1 MKTITIYNTQ
11 LPVVVL
17 RGQRVVST
25 ETLAEG
31 YGTEAT
37 NIRTNLSAHKHRFVE
52 GEHYFII
59 SGEELSD
66 LRVSNPDAQ
75 ISSKVRSMAFYTE
88 RGASR
93 MSKIVDTDEAWDFF
107 GKLENAYFH
116 PTQMQPK
123 TQNEI
128 IAAMALANV
137 EQERRLN
144 SVEEK
149 IETVNE
155 AVESIK
161 RGTMRAGYAGYRQV
175 VAKSGM
181 TDAKCRNLVSAYRV
195 PTDTHEFMTPDGL
208 LSRRAIVE
216 VEPFMQAFRQM
227 MSEAEPRGTRWYHP
241 KMGLFQ
247 AIGWVFN
254 HETN

>member
-59 SGEELSD
+59 SGEELAD

-116 PTQMQPK
+116 PAQMQPK

-137 EQERRLN
+137 DQERRIN
-144 SVEEK
+144 H
-149 IETVNE
+149 
-155 AVESIK
+155 VESKVDEVAETIENIK
-161 RGTMRAGYAGYRQV
+161 RGSLPAGWIGYSDIKARF
-175 VAKSGM
+175 GM
-181 TDAKCRNLVSAYRV
+181 SPLKCKTLASAYGV
-195 PTDTHEFMTPDGL
+195 PTDTHKFLTPDGVL
-208 LSRRAIVE
+208 GTRGIVE
-216 VEPFMQAFRQM
+216 YEPFMDALRQVM
-227 MSEAEPRGTRWYHP
+227 GEAEKKGTRWFHP
-241 KMGLFQ
+241 KLNIFQ
-247 AIGWVFN
+247 LLNWEAK
-254 HETN
+254 

>member
-1 MKTITIYNTQ
+1 MKSITIYNTK

-25 ETLAEG
+25 ETLADG

-37 NIRTNLSAHKHRFVE
+37 NIRTNLSAHKHRFTE
-52 GEHYFII
+52 GEHYFVV

-75 ISSKVRSMAFYTE
+75 ISPKVRSMAFYTE

-116 PTQMQPK
+116 PAQVQPK

-144 SVEEK
+144 YVEQK
-149 IETVNE
+149 VTQVHSLLDDI
-155 AVESIK
+155 S
-161 RGTMRAGYAGYRQV
+161 RGAIPSGWAGYKELKAR
-175 VAKSGM
+175 SGM
-181 TDAKCRNLVSAYRV
+181 SDAKCRQLVKAYGIESK
-195 PTDTHEFMTPDGL
+195 PIPFIAPGGEKSTMT
-208 LSRRAIVE
+208 IVKE
-216 VEPFMQAFRQM
+216 DRFLRTFRKVM
-227 MSEAEPRGTRWYHP
+227 GEAQQRGTKWFHP
-241 KMGLFQ
+241 NMGLFQ
-247 AIGWVFN
+247 VIGWGA
-254 HETN
+254 

>member
-31 YGTEAT
+31 YSTEAT

-59 SGEELSD
+59 SGEELAD

-75 ISSKVRSMAFYTE
+75 ISPKVRSMAFYTE

-107 GKLENAYFH
+107 GSWKMPISTLLRCS
-116 PTQMQPK
+116 QKPK
-123 TQNEI
+123 TSLLQRWLSP
-128 IAAMALANV
+128 M
-137 EQERRLN
+137 
-144 SVEEK
+144 
-149 IETVNE
+149 
-155 AVESIK
+155 
-161 RGTMRAGYAGYRQV
+161 
-175 VAKSGM
+175 
-181 TDAKCRNLVSAYRV
+181 
-195 PTDTHEFMTPDGL
+195 
-208 LSRRAIVE
+208 LSRSA
-216 VEPFMQAFRQM
+216 
-227 MSEAEPRGTRWYHP
+227 G
-241 KMGLFQ
+241 
-247 AIGWVFN
+247 
-254 HETN
+254 

>member
-1 MKTITIYNTQ
+1 MKTITIYNTK

-52 GEHYFII
+52 GEHYFIV
-59 SGEELSD
+59 SGEELAD

-75 ISSKVRSMAFYTE
+75 ISPKVRSMAFYTE

-116 PTQMQPK
+116 PAQMQPK

-128 IAAMALANV
+128 IAAMAIANV

-144 SVEEK
+144 SVESKVDEVA
-149 IETVNE
+149 ETVE
-155 AVESIK
+155 RIK
-161 RGTMRAGYAGYRQV
+161 RGSIPSGWAGFSVLRV
-175 VAKSGM
+175 KCGM
-181 TDAKCRNLVSAYRV
+181 TDTKCRTLVKGYNI
-195 PTDTHEFMTPDGL
+195 PTDTITIMTPEGQP
-208 LSRRAIVE
+208 RPMKIVLE
-216 VEPFMQAFRQM
+216 ADFMATFRGM
-227 MSEAEPRGTRWYHP
+227 MGEAEQRGTKWFHQN
-241 KMGLFQ
+241 MGLFQ
-247 AIGWVFN
+247 VIGWG
-254 HETN
+254 E

>member
-1 MKTITIYNTQ
+1 MKTVTIYNTQ

-116 PTQMQPK
+116 PAQMQPK

-137 EQERRLN
+137 EQERRIN
-144 SVEEK
+144 HVESKVDEVA
-149 IETVNE
+149 ETVE
-155 AVESIK
+155 KIK
-161 RGTMRAGYAGYRQV
+161 RGSIPAGWAGFSVLRV
-175 VAKSGM
+175 KCGM
-181 TDAKCRNLVSAYRV
+181 TDAKCRTLVKSYDI
-195 PTDTHEFMTPDGL
+195 PTDTITIMTPEGQP
-208 LSRRAIVE
+208 RPMKIVLE
-216 VEPFMQAFRQM
+216 ADFMATFRGM
-227 MSEAEPRGTRWYHP
+227 MSEAEQRNTKWFHP
-241 KMGLFQ
+241 NMGLFQ
-247 AIGWVFN
+247 VIGW
-254 HETN
+254 EAK

>member
-31 YGTEAT
+31 YSTEAT

-59 SGEELSD
+59 SGEELAD

-75 ISSKVRSMAFYTE
+75 ISPKVRSMAFYTE

-116 PTQMQPK
+116 PAQVQPK
-123 TQNEI
+123 TQNEL

-144 SVEEK
+144 QVEHEVTQVHSLLDD
-149 IETVNE
+149 I
-155 AVESIK
+155 S
-161 RGTMRAGYAGYRQV
+161 RGLSHRAGLDT
-175 VAKSGM
+175 KS
-181 TDAKCRNLVSAYRV
+181 
-195 PTDTHEFMTPDGL
+195 
-208 LSRRAIVE
+208 
-216 VEPFMQAFRQM
+216 
-227 MSEAEPRGTRWYHP
+227 
-241 KMGLFQ
+241 
-247 AIGWVFN
+247 
-254 HETN
+254 